1 MKLNLQHYALFIY
14 PMLERRQFLKVS
26 ALTTLFTIAPNF
38 FFPLSADAEV
48 QSNIQDNQQEKYHI
62 FIGEEIIRNGGKQKV
77 TLKSGESHELD
88 FKPGEVLNAQT
99 IVKPDWGL
107 QGNEVCF
114 VIHVLS
120 SEANNTVSDIIK
132 KSQLQ
137 FPNIKELCE
146 DVYQKIQSAE
156 FAEDLAALDLL
167 DYLVTTSGA
176 SDEIRSS
183 YELASQN
190 SRLIAIESSL
200 EDALKKSQL
209 DDSEKKSIRGTYQFV
224 RAGEP
229 INDFGALTQ
238 LDKIVETASIPTSL
252 KRKYSIASAT
262 SRALTTDI
270 LIIAL
275 LNKEPPKLINAYK
288 LIRDGHKNSED
299 KVLYELLDYKIRN
312 SDLPNDAK
320 VIYQVAREM
329 YVNTDKVAEA
339 VNFKDVAQQVTN
351 IGAKIIPS
359 ATNVLGLLGGQAG
372 TGAAISSLSGGAALN
387 STLAF
392 LGGGSVASGGLGMLG
407 GLAVV
412 TSTLR

>member
-137 FPNIKELCE
+137 FPNSKELCE

-156 FAEDLAALDLL
+156 FAFIF
-167 DYLVTTSGA
+167 SGF
-176 SDEIRSS
+176 RF
-183 YELASQN
+183 
-190 SRLIAIESSL
+190 
-200 EDALKKSQL
+200 
-209 DDSEKKSIRGTYQFV
+209 T
-224 RAGEP
+224 
-229 INDFGALTQ
+229 
-238 LDKIVETASIPTSL
+238 
-252 KRKYSIASAT
+252 
-262 SRALTTDI
+262 
-270 LIIAL
+270 
-275 LNKEPPKLINAYK
+275 
-288 LIRDGHKNSED
+288 
-299 KVLYELLDYKIRN
+299 
-312 SDLPNDAK
+312 
-320 VIYQVAREM
+320 
-329 YVNTDKVAEA
+329 
-339 VNFKDVAQQVTN
+339 
-351 IGAKIIPS
+351 
-359 ATNVLGLLGGQAG
+359 
-372 TGAAISSLSGGAALN
+372 
-387 STLAF
+387 
-392 LGGGSVASGGLGMLG
+392 
-407 GLAVV
+407 
-412 TSTLR
+412 